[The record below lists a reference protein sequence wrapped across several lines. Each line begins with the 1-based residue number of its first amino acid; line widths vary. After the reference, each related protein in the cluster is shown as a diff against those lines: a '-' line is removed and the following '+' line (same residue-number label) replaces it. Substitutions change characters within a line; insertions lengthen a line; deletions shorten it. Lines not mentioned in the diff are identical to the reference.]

1 MKVTKYKTMFEF
13 IMKNF
18 TRLLTGIVTASN
30 HTKCVP
36 ISNQV
41 FMT

>member
-1 MKVTKYKTMFEF
+1 MKVSKYKTKFVF

-36 ISNQV
+36 LSNQE